1 MSALHKAKTLHSNT
15 VTSSWFRGIHY
26 LFLFLSVVCLEEK
39 QQIPILESLAWSDP
53 QPMIY
58 RIRGEHANHYTTD
71 AVCMIST
78 YWRKWNQHQ
87 CLISIWKECLLL
99 TVFGFH
105 ISFCH
110 MKVQHNYI
118 TRVAQRV
125 PLVKQ
130 ERLTLLEHLSCNE
143 VRVDR
148 SLILY
153 VMFCRSLF
161 VLFFFWLLCCLS
173 VFDLRLLITS
183 LVYCGHCV
191 VCPSSTYGFWLPL
204 WYLVVIVLS
213 VRLRLMA
220 SDYLFGILLSLCCLS
235 FFGLRLLITS
245 FVSCGHCVVCP
256 SSTYGFWLPLWYLQM
271 FLTADIVV
279 NRCTIRIKLN

>member
-1 MSALHKAKTLHSNT
+1 MP
-15 VTSSWFRGIHY
+15 R
-26 LFLFLSVVCLEEK
+26 
-39 QQIPILESLAWSDP
+39 
-53 QPMIY
+53 
-58 RIRGEHANHYTTD
+58 
-71 AVCMIST
+71 
-78 YWRKWNQHQ
+78 NQDDV
-87 CLISIWKECLLL
+87 
-99 TVFGFH
+99 TVFEWSVLALCKADIIT

-245 FVSCGHCVVCP
+245 FV
-256 SSTYGFWLPLWYLQM
+256 L
-271 FLTADIVV
+271 
-279 NRCTIRIKLN
+279 